1 MEKDFVNYNEAVDK
15 LIKDVLKRNKG
26 EYISHDTIGEITG
39 IEYYTS
45 CYPYMIS
52 KAKDR
57 LIDEGILLKTMLG
70 YGYKILS
77 ASEIADEVQEKFIKS
92 IQRKMD
98 KATRIM
104 KNTNIN
110 ELKSKEE
117 KEYFSITK
125 MEVEELTDKIES
137 TVQVTGLQLRVRKQ
151 QMLRE
156 AR

>member
-52 KAKDR
+52 KAKDK

-104 KNTNIN
+104 KNTDT
-110 ELKSKEE
+110 KEE